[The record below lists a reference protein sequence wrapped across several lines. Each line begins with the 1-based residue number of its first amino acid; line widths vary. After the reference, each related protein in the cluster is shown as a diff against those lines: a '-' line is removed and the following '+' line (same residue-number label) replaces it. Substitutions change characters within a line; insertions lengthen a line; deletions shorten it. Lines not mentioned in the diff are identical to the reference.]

1 MSLFDQPA
9 ASPAI
14 RPVISVSELVGAAR
28 LLIERNLPLTWV
40 AGEISNVTRAASGHC
55 YFVLKDSSAQVRCVF
70 FRSRAQGLSF
80 PLKDGLQVE
89 IRAQATLYEA
99 RGEFQLT
106 VDSMRLAGAGA
117 LYERFLKL
125 KA

>member
-1 MSLFDQPA
+1 MMSLFDQPA

-40 AGEISNVTRAASGHC
+40 AGEISNFTRAASGHC

-70 FRSRAQGLSF
+70 FRSKAALTGFQLR
-80 PLKDGLQVE
+80 DGMQVE
-89 IRAQATLYEA
+89 ARVLPTLYEA
-99 RGEFQLT
+99 RGEFQLN
-106 VDSMRLAGAGA
+106 VDAMRLAGAGA
-117 LYERFLKL
+117 LYE
-125 KA
+125 